1 MKSIIQGDSEDRC
14 YICGRTEWIE
24 RHHIFNGTANR
35 KKSEKYGLTVHLC
48 HWCHNEPPHGV
59 LYNQEVDARLKQIG
73 QQTAMNEYG
82 WTVDEFREV
91 FGKNYL

>member
-1 MKSIIQGDSEDRC
+1 MNTIIKGDKKGRC

-48 HWCHNEPPHGV
+48 HWCHNEPPNGV
-59 LYNQEVDARLKQIG
+59 HFNSNRDLRLKRLAQE
-73 QQTAMNEYG
+73 QAMEYYG
-82 WTVDEFREV
+82 WTMDEFREI
-91 FGKNYL
+91 FGKSYL

>member
-1 MKSIIQGDSEDRC
+1 MKSIIKGDSEDRC

-48 HWCHNEPPHGV
+48 HWCHNEPPNGV
-59 LYNQEVDARLKQIG
+59 HYNQETDTRLKQIG
-73 QQTAMNEYG
+73 QKAAMDEYG
-82 WTVDEFREV
+82 WTVDDFRKV

>member
-1 MKSIIQGDSEDRC
+1 MDTIIKGDKKDRC
-14 YICGRTEWIE
+14 FLCGRTDWIE
-24 RHHIFNGTANR
+24 THHIFNGTANR

-59 LYNQEVDARLKQIG
+59 HYNQDADTRLKQIG
-73 QQTAMNEYG
+73 QKAAMNEYG

>member
-1 MKSIIQGDSEDRC
+1 MKSIIKGDSEDRC
-14 YICGRTEWIE
+14 YICGRAEWIE

-48 HWCHNEPPHGV
+48 HWCHNEPPNGV
-59 LYNQEVDARLKQIG
+59 HYNQETDTRLKQIG
-73 QQTAMNEYG
+73 QKAAMREYD
-82 WTVDEFREV
+82 WTVDEFRKV

>member
-1 MKSIIQGDSEDRC
+1 MDTIIKGDKKDRC
-14 YICGRTEWIE
+14 FLCGRSDWIE
-24 RHHIFNGTANR
+24 THHIFNGTANR

-59 LYNQEVDARLKQIG
+59 HYNQEADTRLKQIG
-73 QQTAMNEYG
+73 QKAAMDEYG
-82 WTVDEFREV
+82 WTIDDFREI

>member
-1 MKSIIQGDSEDRC
+1 MKSIIKGDSEDRC

-59 LYNQEVDARLKQIG
+59 HYNQEVDARLKQIG
-73 QQTAMNEYG
+73 QQTAMREYG

>member
-1 MKSIIQGDSEDRC
+1 MDTIIKCDNKF
-14 YICGRTEWIE
+14 ICFLFGRTDWIE
-24 RHHIFNGTANR
+24 AHHMFNGTANR

-48 HWCHNEPPHGV
+48 HWCHNEPLNVVH
-59 LYNQEVDARLKQIG
+59 YNQETDTRLKQIG
-73 QQTAMNEYG
+73 QKAAMDEYG

>member
-14 YICGRTEWIE
+14 YICGRTELIE
-24 RHHIFNGTANR
+24 CHHIFNGTANR

-59 LYNQEVDARLKQIG
+59 HYNQEADTRLKQIG
-73 QQTAMNEYG
+73 QQAAMREYG